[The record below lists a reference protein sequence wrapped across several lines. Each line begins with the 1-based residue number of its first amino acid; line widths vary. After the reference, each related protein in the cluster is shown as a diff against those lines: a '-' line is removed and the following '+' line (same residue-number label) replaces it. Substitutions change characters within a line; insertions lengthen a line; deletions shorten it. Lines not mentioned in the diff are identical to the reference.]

1 MSLLV
6 LKILLV
12 PLCLLLVSLAGQRWG
27 PAVAGTLGGFPVVAG
42 PILLFLAIDQG
53 AAFAAQAAIGSL
65 ATVSALA
72 AFAVAYCQ
80 AARRWSLGVCVVA
93 GLGAWLLTVVGL
105 YLWVH
110 TPTLALGTSLLA
122 LWLAQRG
129 LPANKE
135 ISAPLPTR
143 KGDLLARMLAGST
156 LTLGVTALAAGL
168 GPGASGILAV
178 FPVISLVLAG
188 FLHYTAGTQV
198 VVGFFHGNLRGLV
211 SFCAFCVVLGEAL
224 SRVSIG
230 LSFTLAS
237 LAAIGVQWGVQ
248 IGYRR
253 HSNATGVQE
262 S

>member
-6 LKILLV
+6 LKALLV

-53 AAFAAQAAIGSL
+53 TAFAAQAATGSL

-72 AFAVAYCQ
+72 AFGVGYCR
-80 AARRWSLGVCVVA
+80 AAQRWSLAVCLVV
-93 GLGAWLLTVVGL
+93 GLGAWILTASGL

-110 TPTLALGTSLLA
+110 TPAVALGTSLFA
-122 LWLAQRG
+122 LWLAQRE
-129 LPANKE
+129 LPAIKE
-135 ISAPLPTR
+135 KSAPLSTR
-143 KGDLLARMLAGST
+143 KSELVARMLAGSA
-156 LTLGVTALAAGL
+156 LTLGVTSLAASL
-168 GPGASGILAV
+168 GPAGSGILAV

-188 FLHYTAGTQV
+188 FLHYSAGTHV
-198 VVGFFHGNLRGLV
+198 VIGFFHGNLRGLV

-248 IGYRR
+248 IGYR
-253 HSNATGVQE
+253 HSLHAKV
-262 S
+262 